1 MKKIGSLKKKRTEG
15 SSDTSILK
23 RITNAITAIIITLSL
38 VLGALSAY
46 LTYASTV
53 EALQV
58 SMKETAK
65 LASKQISTQLK
76 SYRDIAHEIGAIAKL
91 SSSEVSLEEKQRII
105 DSRLSSYGFIRGN
118 IILENG
124 ISIFDGNDY
133 SDREYYK
140 ASINGNTFVSEPLI
154 SKVTGKLTT
163 IISAPLWKNGIAGGE
178 IVGVIYLVPDENFLN
193 DTMSEIKIGETGSA
207 YMLNKE
213 GLTIASTNPENV
225 CVENTIQASQTDKS
239 LEKLAEIEKQMIK
252 GYNGFGKYTYAGKT
266 ELSGYAPIADTDGWS
281 IGVNTKQSEFMGGVY
296 KALMYVLI
304 SVAIFVTAGIIIAR
318 KFADSIALPVMECA
332 KRLKLLSE
340 GDLSSPVPETSAKDE
355 TGELLRDLKTT
366 VETLNASISEVAF
379 NLTEMASGNLTVRM
393 SGQYMGDFEP
403 LSRSVVTINANL
415 NEVIGELAMSADQ
428 VSNGSDQVSAGAQ
441 TLAQGAT
448 EQSSSVEEIVASV
461 EEVTSLIKKSSANAS
476 DASSKAEEVGR
487 DVESCNTEMQRMMKA
502 MEDINMSSNE
512 IGKIIKT
519 IEDIAFQTNIL
530 ALNAAVEAARAGS
543 AGKGFAVVADEVRN
557 LATKS
562 AEAAKN
568 TTALIEN
575 SISAV
580 ENGSSIADR
589 TAEIMQS
596 VTENTKMI
604 VQAIHEISSD
614 SEDQSDAVVQLQQG
628 IDQIASVVHSNSATA
643 EQSAAASEELSAQA
657 DALKSLVSRFVL
669 SEQY

>member
-1 MKKIGSLKKKRTEG
+1 MQSCPVRTYPRKK
-15 SSDTSILK
+15 
-23 RITNAITAIIITLSL
+23 N
-38 VLGALSAY
+38 
-46 LTYASTV
+46 
-53 EALQV
+53 
-58 SMKETAK
+58 
-65 LASKQISTQLK
+65 
-76 SYRDIAHEIGAIAKL
+76 
-91 SSSEVSLEEKQRII
+91 
-105 DSRLSSYGFIRGN
+105 
-118 IILENG
+118 
-124 ISIFDGNDY
+124 
-133 SDREYYK
+133 REYFK
-140 ASINGNTFVSEPLI
+140 ASINGDTFVSEPLI

-225 CVENTIQASQTDKS
+225 CVENTIQASLTDKS
-239 LEKLAEIEKQMIK
+239 LDKLAEIEKQMIK

-332 KRLKLLSE
+332 RRLKLLSE

-428 VSNGSDQVSAGAQ
+428 VSNG
-441 TLAQGAT
+441 
-448 EQSSSVEEIVASV
+448 
-461 EEVTSLIKKSSANAS
+461 S

>member
-15 SSDTSILK
+15 SSNTSIRK
-23 RITNAITAIIITLSL
+23 RITSAITAIIITLSL

-91 SSSEVSLEEKQRII
+91 SSSEVSLKEKQRII

-140 ASINGNTFVSEPLI
+140 ASINGDTFVSEPLI

-252 GYNGFGKYTYAGKT
+252 GYNGFGKYTYAGRT

-332 KRLKLLSE
+332 RRLKLLSE

-366 VETLNASISEVAF
+366 VETLNSSISEVAF

-428 VSNGSDQVSAGAQ
+428 VSNGSD
-441 TLAQGAT
+441 
-448 EQSSSVEEIVASV
+448 
-461 EEVTSLIKKSSANAS
+461 
-476 DASSKAEEVGR
+476 ASSKAEEVGS

>member
-1 MKKIGSLKKKRTEG
+1 M
-15 SSDTSILK
+15 
-23 RITNAITAIIITLSL
+23 
-38 VLGALSAY
+38 
-46 LTYASTV
+46 
-53 EALQV
+53 
-58 SMKETAK
+58 
-65 LASKQISTQLK
+65 
-76 SYRDIAHEIGAIAKL
+76 
-91 SSSEVSLEEKQRII
+91 
-105 DSRLSSYGFIRGN
+105 
-118 IILENG
+118 
-124 ISIFDGNDY
+124 
-133 SDREYYK
+133 
-140 ASINGNTFVSEPLI
+140 
-154 SKVTGKLTT
+154 TGKLTT

-266 ELSGYAPIADTDGWS
+266 ELRGYAPIADTDGWS

-461 EEVTSLIKKSSANAS
+461 EEVTSLIKKSPANAS

-562 AEAAKN
+562 SEAAKN
-568 TTALIEN
+568 TTALIED
-575 SISAV
+575 SLRAV
-580 ENGSSIADR
+580 KNG
-589 TAEIMQS
+589 TAL
-596 VTENTKMI
+596 
-604 VQAIHEISSD
+604 A
-614 SEDQSDAVVQLQQG
+614 SETGTALEEVIEGVNKTVSL
-628 IDQIASVVHSNSATA
+628 IDQISEASRTQADSLSETLEGLDQISTVVHTNSATA
-643 EQSAAASEELSAQA
+643 EESSAASEELSSQSEI
-657 DALKSLVSRFVL
+657 LKDLTSRFTF
-669 SEQY
+669 